1 MKKITLAFLGF
12 LFSIAT
18 FAQTYTTGT
27 MVLIDDGDIF
37 YSAKIDVTSSLVTL
51 TLNGPDGRFLGFGF
65 GVQSMT
71 YGGDVVMFLDDT
83 DTPEHVF
90 ALTDRTFQGIGVP
103 PILDNNQDWT
113 IVSNDLNAGQRTVVA
128 TRALNTG
135 HDGDY
140 VFSTSDTSIDYVFSV
155 GFGYDLN
162 YHGTNRG
169 ISMQSITLSQDEFAI
184 NDFKI
189 APNPAKSK
197 FTLSL
202 PNADNN
208 AKLEVFDVLGKK
220 LLTKNLNKITSTMD
234 VSKWNSGVYLIRVI
248 TDNGTQTKRFIKQ

>member
-12 LFSIAT
+12 LFSTLT

-27 MVLIDDGDIF
+27 MVLLTGDDVE
-37 YSAKIDVTSSLVTL
+37 YSAKIDITNSLVTL

-71 YGGDVVMFLDDT
+71 AGGDVVIFLDDT
-83 DTPEHVF
+83 ETPEHTF
-90 ALTDRTFQGIGVP
+90 ALTDRTFLGIGVP
-103 PILDNNQDWT
+103 PELDANQDWT
-113 IVSNDLNAGQRTVVA
+113 LVSNNLNAGQRTVVA
-128 TRALNTG
+128 TRALDTG

-140 VFSTSDTSIDYVFSV
+140 VFSTSDTSINFVFSV
-155 GFGYDLN
+155 GYSYDLT
-162 YHGTNRG
+162 YHGNNKG

-184 NDFKI
+184 NDFRI
-189 APNPAKSK
+189 VPNPASSK
-197 FTLSL
+197 FALSL

-220 LLTKNLNKITSTMD
+220 LLTKNLNKMTSTID